1 MRNYEMALVVR
12 PDLEDE
18 QVEEFQ
24 ERLEKLITSYQGEII
39 EQDDWGK
46 RRLAYNV
53 RDYREGFYFF
63 VNFKGTP
70 ELAKELDRVLKI
82 ADQVLRFM
90 ILREGK

>member
-1 MRNYEMALVVR
+1 ML
-12 PDLEDE
+12 
-18 QVEEFQ
+18 
-24 ERLEKLITSYQGEII
+24 GII
-39 EQDDWGK
+39 VK
-46 RRLAYNV
+46 V
-53 RDYREGFYFF
+53 IFF

>member
-39 EQDDWGK
+39 EQDDWGGK

-63 VNFKGTP
+63 C
-70 ELAKELDRVLKI
+70 
-82 ADQVLRFM
+82 
-90 ILREGK
+90 